1 MKRYLESLIKEDLK
15 KKMVFL
21 GGPRQ
26 TGKTTLAK
34 ALLKNKKNYL
44 SWDLDEDRTAIL
56 QKEFPQQGLLVFD
69 ELHKYRKWRGYL
81 KGLYDKR
88 NPDFQILVTGS
99 ARLDYYRYGGDSLQG
114 RYHYWRLHPLSL
126 AELKSSSQ
134 NDLHD
139 LLTLGGFPE
148 PFLSGSQREAK
159 RWSREYKARIVRDDL
174 SSIENVS
181 DLASIEILFNHLP
194 HTVGSPLSI
203 NSLREQLLVSH
214 QTTAKWLDILERL
227 YGFFR
232 ISPFG
237 PAMIRAVKKEQK
249 HYLFDWSA
257 ITDEGARF
265 ENMIAVHLQKHIH
278 YLQDAEG
285 EDIALRYY
293 RDTTPREVD
302 FIIVKNNKPIQ
313 AIECKLSDTNVSSS
327 LRYFKSKFPECQCI
341 QITLQD
347 QKNFIS
353 KDGIQVMPA
362 RKYLADLT

>member
-1 MKRYLESLIKEDLK
+1 
-15 KKMVFL
+15 
-21 GGPRQ
+21 
-26 TGKTTLAK
+26 
-34 ALLKNKKNYL
+34 
-44 SWDLDEDRTAIL
+44 
-56 QKEFPQQGLLVFD
+56 
-69 ELHKYRKWRGYL
+69 
-81 KGLYDKR
+81 
-88 NPDFQILVTGS
+88 
-99 ARLDYYRYGGDSLQG
+99 
-114 RYHYWRLHPLSL
+114 
-126 AELKSSSQ
+126 
-134 NDLHD
+134 
-139 LLTLGGFPE
+139 
-148 PFLSGSQREAK
+148 
-159 RWSREYKARIVRDDL
+159 L